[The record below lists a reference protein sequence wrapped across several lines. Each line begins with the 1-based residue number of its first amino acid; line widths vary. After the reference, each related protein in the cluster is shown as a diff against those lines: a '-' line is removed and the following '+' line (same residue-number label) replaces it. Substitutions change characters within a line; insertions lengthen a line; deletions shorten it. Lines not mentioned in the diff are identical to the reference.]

1 MVKCIA
7 HTFIKKRRLQSAA
20 SQFGNSSRSA
30 EQRHTTIDAEYSRRA
45 WLAINLRDEAGA
57 VAPCRGN
64 DAESANCLQHL
75 RIFGRPAAGA
85 DIRPQISFGFTDDA
99 RPDGAGNL
107 IRRRFNSAVHHAADL
122 NRPVIA
128 GAEEIDRSHS
138 CKRAH
143 FVNRRRAPVEKETFD
158 LVETGRVQLF
168 EKTKTEA
175 LGDRRIRAIEDG
187 ERARAF
193 RPFSADFGA
202 QFALRLGKTGARPA
216 LRALQTSRQGKV
228 GKQHRFY
235 YDRRS
240 EGLVNWSF
248 HNMKVGVI
256 VFPGS
261 NCDHDAWYAINE
273 NLHGRA
279 EFIWHQSSNLK
290 DVDAVLLPGGFSYGD
305 YLRCGAIARF
315 SPVMNAVKKF
325 AADGGLV
332 LGVCNGF
339 QILVEAGLLPGA
351 LLRNQDLKFI
361 CRELRL
367 RTETTDSPFT
377 SKLAKGQELR
387 LPIAHGEGR
396 YFADDR
402 TLDEL
407 EAEDRVTF
415 RYIDNAN
422 GSTRAIAG
430 ILNRERNVMGMM
442 PHPERA
448 CDPLMGSTSGLG
460 IFESMLS
467 AVPALT
473 K

>member
-1 MVKCIA
+1 
-7 HTFIKKRRLQSAA
+7 
-20 SQFGNSSRSA
+20 
-30 EQRHTTIDAEYSRRA
+30 
-45 WLAINLRDEAGA
+45 
-57 VAPCRGN
+57 
-64 DAESANCLQHL
+64 
-75 RIFGRPAAGA
+75 
-85 DIRPQISFGFTDDA
+85 
-99 RPDGAGNL
+99 
-107 IRRRFNSAVHHAADL
+107 
-122 NRPVIA
+122 
-128 GAEEIDRSHS
+128 
-138 CKRAH
+138 
-143 FVNRRRAPVEKETFD
+143 
-158 LVETGRVQLF
+158 
-168 EKTKTEA
+168 
-175 LGDRRIRAIEDG
+175 
-187 ERARAF
+187 
-193 RPFSADFGA
+193 
-202 QFALRLGKTGARPA
+202 
-216 LRALQTSRQGKV
+216 
-228 GKQHRFY
+228 
-235 YDRRS
+235 
-240 EGLVNWSF
+240 
-248 HNMKVGVI
+248 MKVGVI

-279 EFIWHQSSNLK
+279 EFIWHQSANLR

-315 SPVMNAVKKF
+315 SPVMSAVKKF
-325 AADGGLV
+325 AAEGGLV

-367 RTETTDSPFT
+367 RTETTNSPFT
-377 SKLAKGQELR
+377 SKLEEGQELR

-396 YFADDR
+396 YFADER

-415 RYIDNAN
+415 RYLDNPN

-467 AVPALT
+467 AIPALT
-473 K
+473 R